1 MPVKDNY
8 PSING
13 SLIFI
18 MISVR
23 PDICMPVGRL
33 SRAMHNP
40 SKRDAVMCVDV
51 LSYVKRTRRMKLVY
65 RRSGNAIEQVYKQ
78 LAKTN
83 NQLFSLATNDKKA
96 LMPLG
101 GFSDS
106 NHAPACDPEFR
117 STSGYTMFVLFCLVS
132 WKSKLQSITAQS
144 THEAELIA
152 LTLAANEAVWIRDL
166 LITLG
171 FTLIG
176 HTVVRPKG
184 SETCIELGARKPP
197 EDTSPADDMVEEF
210 VSGDHDATLPK
221 DDAKYTMPPIPLGND
236 NASANFAATNPTT
249 TFRNRW
255 IATRYYSVRNH
266 VRNLHLLPTPVPTS
280 LNVAD
285 LFTKAIPEFSTFDK
299 HRRACGLIDYEDG
312 A

>member
-1 MPVKDNY
+1 M
-8 PSING
+8 
-13 SLIFI
+13 
-18 MISVR
+18 R
-23 PDICMPVGRL
+23 
-33 SRAMHNP
+33 
-40 SKRDAVMCVDV
+40 
-51 LSYVKRTRRMKLVY
+51 
-65 RRSGNAIEQVYKQ
+65 
-78 LAKTN
+78 
-83 NQLFSLATNDKKA
+83 
-96 LMPLG
+96 PLG

-184 SETCIELGARKPP
+184 SEACIELGARKPP

-266 VRNLHLLPTPVPTS
+266 VRNLYLLPTPVPTS

>member
-1 MPVKDNY
+1 MTVYAKLNRV
-8 PSING
+8 S
-13 SLIFI
+13 
-18 MISVR
+18 R
-23 PDICMPVGRL
+23 RL
-33 SRAMHNP
+33 SEKSWDFGIWSRPPHTGQMSTP
-40 SKRDAVMCVDV
+40 STFRFLYAA
-51 LSYVKRTRRMKLVY
+51 SASSATRT
-65 RRSGNAIEQVYKQ
+65 SSS
-78 LAKTN
+78 AKTN

-184 SETCIELGARKPP
+184 SEKCIELDARKPP
-197 EDTSPADDMVEEF
+197 EGTSPADDMVEEF
-210 VSGDHDATLPK
+210 VS
-221 DDAKYTMPPIPLGND
+221 
-236 NASANFAATNPTT
+236 SCSVAA
-249 TFRNRW
+249 
-255 IATRYYSVRNH
+255 
-266 VRNLHLLPTPVPTS
+266 LLQ
-280 LNVAD
+280 
-285 LFTKAIPEFSTFDK
+285 
-299 HRRACGLIDYEDG
+299 
-312 A
+312 